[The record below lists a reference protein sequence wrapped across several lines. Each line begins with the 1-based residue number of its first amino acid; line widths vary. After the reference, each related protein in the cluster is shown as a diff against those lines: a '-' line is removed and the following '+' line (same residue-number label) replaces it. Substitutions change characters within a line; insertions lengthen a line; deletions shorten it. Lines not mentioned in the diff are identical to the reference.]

1 MKSVR
6 AHKNNSIPINEDQMG
21 GYAGVILFRG
31 RASSDWTA
39 RQIEA

>member
-6 AHKNNSIPINEDQMG
+6 AHKSNGIPINEDQMD
-21 GYAGVILFRG
+21 GYAGVILFGG
-31 RASSDWTA
+31 RVPNDWTA